1 MKKIIIYAAA
11 ILLLILLFRSC
22 GGESRLQNKAISYME
37 AHVHQDGDWEA
48 GDIDMDD
55 LEDMLVE
62 LGAPK
67 FKRGQHAVEVIV
79 DLYGMEQSYIVWLQD
94 KKVMY
99 YEMTGNVNA
108 GRITRSI
115 YPSLTSKGWR

>member
-1 MKKIIIYAAA
+1 
-11 ILLLILLFRSC
+11 
-22 GGESRLQNKAISYME
+22 ME